1 MRDAERNGSGRGLVR
16 QGPVGPPQRHPVRR
30 RPVRRGLR
38 LSLAVAG
45 AAAGIAVIAACGGTS
60 GENPVQAAMSTFTVG
75 ASPEA
80 ANFSGEPPSAFASA
94 HESALASVSAAE
106 ASASERAASFEA
118 SANAQLAAT
127 RAKAAEVL
135 AAVPDAGNA
144 MTDVTLTGV
153 PNSTSG
159 DLTAAIIT
167 VTNST
172 TETRSYAIQVDFTD
186 STGKSVDSQVLGV
199 EHLAAG
205 ATANPVA
212 FSKLGKDTNL
222 LPVVVKAYRY

>member
-16 QGPVGPPQRHPVRR
+16 QGRVGPPLRHPVRR

-38 LSLAVAG
+38 VSLALAGAVAG
-45 AAAGIAVIAACGGTS
+45 ISVVAACGGSS

-75 ASPEA
+75 PPETAS
-80 ANFSGEPPSAFASA
+80 FSGEPPSAFASA
-94 HESALASVSAAE
+94 HESALASVSAAQ

-118 SANAQLAAT
+118 SVNAQLAAT

-135 AAVPDAGNA
+135 AAVTDAGNA
-144 MTDVTLTGV
+144 ISDVTLTGV

-159 DLTAAIIT
+159 DLSAAMVT

-186 STGKSVDSQVLGV
+186 STGKSVDSQAVGI
-199 EHLAAG
+199 ENLAAG
-205 ATANPVA
+205 ATANPMA
-212 FSKLGKDTNL
+212 FSKAGQGANL
-222 LPVVVKAYRY
+222 LPVVVKSYRY

>member
-16 QGPVGPPQRHPVRR
+16 QGRVGPPQRHPARR

-38 LSLAVAG
+38 VSLALAGAVAG
-45 AAAGIAVIAACGGTS
+45 ISVVAACGGSS

-75 ASPEA
+75 PPETAS
-80 ANFSGEPPSAFASA
+80 FSGEPPSAFASA
-94 HESALASVSAAE
+94 HESALASVSAAQ

-118 SANAQLAAT
+118 SVNAQLAAT

-144 MTDVTLTGV
+144 ISDVTLTGV

-159 DLTAAIIT
+159 DLTAAMVT

-186 STGKSVDSQVLGV
+186 STGKSVDSQAVGI
-199 EHLAAG
+199 ENLAAG
-205 ATANPVA
+205 ATANPMA
-212 FSKLGKDTNL
+212 FSKAGQGVNL
-222 LPVVVKAYRY
+222 IPVVVKSYRY

>member
-16 QGPVGPPQRHPVRR
+16 QGRVGPPQRHPVRR

-38 LSLAVAG
+38 VSLALAGAVAG
-45 AAAGIAVIAACGGTS
+45 ISVVAACGGTS

-75 ASPEA
+75 PPETAS
-80 ANFSGEPPSAFASA
+80 FSGEPPSAFASA
-94 HESALASVSAAE
+94 HESALASVSAAQ

-118 SANAQLAAT
+118 SVNAQLAAT

-144 MTDVTLTGV
+144 ISDVTLTGV

-159 DLTAAIIT
+159 NLSAAMVT

-186 STGKSVDSQVLGV
+186 STGKSVDSQAVGI
-199 EHLAAG
+199 ENLAAG
-205 ATANPVA
+205 ATANPMV
-212 FSKLGKDTNL
+212 FSKAGQGVNL
-222 LPVVVKAYRY
+222 LPVVVKSYRY